1 MAKQLDSKHLDSKH
15 PDSKHPD
22 SKHLVFVYNAD
33 SGMFNTLTDIAHK
46 VFSPQT
52 YECNLCAIS
61 HSYLSERSEWKEF
74 IRELGVEC
82 EFLHRDEFLKEYPA
96 LETEFPIIFEK
107 NDGTLKPALTANDI
121 NKCKSMD
128 DLKAAIKSII

>member
-1 MAKQLDSKHLDSKH
+1 MKQ
-15 PDSKHPD
+15 
-22 SKHLVFVYNAD
+22 LVFVYNAD

-74 IRELGVEC
+74 IQDLGVEC
-82 EFLHRDEFLKEYPA
+82 EFLHRDEFLKKYSSEVKD
-96 LETEFPIIFEK
+96 FPVIFELVG
-107 NDGTLKPALTANDI
+107 DELKLQLSADKI
-121 NKCKSMD
+121 NRCKSMD
-128 DLKAAIKSII
+128 DLKIAINAFV

>member
-1 MAKQLDSKHLDSKH
+1 MAKQ
-15 PDSKHPD
+15 
-22 SKHLVFVYNAD
+22 LVFVYNAD

-74 IRELGVEC
+74 IESLGVEC
-82 EFLHRDEFLKEYPA
+82 EFLHRDEFLKKYTSDEKR
-96 LETEFPIIFEK
+96 FPVIFELD
-107 NDGTLKPALTANDI
+107 NDKLKLQLSAEKI
-121 NKCKSMD
+121 NNCKSMD
-128 DLKAAIKSII
+128 DLKNEISKII

>member
-1 MAKQLDSKHLDSKH
+1 MTKEANI
-15 PDSKHPD
+15 
-22 SKHLVFVYNAD
+22 KHLVFVYNAD

-74 IRELGVEC
+74 IEELGVEC
-82 EFLHRDEFLKEYPA
+82 EFLHRDEFLKKYTSDEKN
-96 LETEFPIIFEK
+96 FPVIFELV
-107 NDGTLKPALTANDI
+107 DSELKLSLSAEQI
-121 NKCKSMD
+121 NACKSMD
-128 DLKAAIKSII
+128 DLKQAINSVI

>member
-1 MAKQLDSKHLDSKH
+1 MAKQ
-15 PDSKHPD
+15 
-22 SKHLVFVYNAD
+22 LVFVYNAD

-74 IRELGVEC
+74 IESLGVEC
-82 EFLHRDEFLKEYPA
+82 EFLHRDEFLKKYSFGK
-96 LETEFPIIFEK
+96 TDFPVIFE
-107 NDGTLKPALTANDI
+107 LKDDKLEISLSAEKI
-121 NKCKSMD
+121 NSCKSMD
-128 DLKAAIKSII
+128 DLKDAIHSVL

>member
-1 MAKQLDSKHLDSKH
+1 MAKQ
-15 PDSKHPD
+15 
-22 SKHLVFVYNAD
+22 LVFVYNAD

-74 IRELGVEC
+74 IQELGVQC
-82 EFLHRDEFLKEYPA
+82 EFLHRDEFLKKYKSD
-96 LETEFPIIFEK
+96 ETNFPVIFELI
-107 NDGTLKPALTANDI
+107 DGELKSGLTADKI
-121 NKCKSMD
+121 NNCKSMD
-128 DLKAAIKSII
+128 DLKVAINAVI

>member
-1 MAKQLDSKHLDSKH
+1 MSKQ
-15 PDSKHPD
+15 
-22 SKHLVFVYNAD
+22 LVFVYNAD

-74 IRELGVEC
+74 IQGLGVEC
-82 EFLHRDEFLKEYPA
+82 EFLHRDEFLKKYA
-96 LETEFPIIFEK
+96 SADKNFPVIYELI
-107 NDGTLKPALTANDI
+107 NGDLKLRLSAEQI
-121 NKCKSMD
+121 NRCKSMD
-128 DLKAAIKSII
+128 DLKAAINSVI

>member
-1 MAKQLDSKHLDSKH
+1 MSKQ
-15 PDSKHPD
+15 
-22 SKHLVFVYNAD
+22 LVFVYNAD

-74 IRELGVEC
+74 IQELGVEC
-82 EFLHRDEFLKEYPA
+82 EFLHRDEFLKKYKSDEKN
-96 LETEFPIIFEK
+96 FPVIFELI
-107 NDGTLKPALTANDI
+107 DGELKPGLTADKI
-121 NKCKSMD
+121 NSCKSMD
-128 DLKAAIKSII
+128 DLKVAINAVI